1 MDAAAHQAAGEGPR
15 WAQKA
20 RNTARSDGQEAM
32 EHARLIK
39 SDYEILA
46 MIRAIA
52 VAEVGMNAM
61 REALRRG

>member
-1 MDAAAHQAAGEGPR
+1 
-15 WAQKA
+15 
-20 RNTARSDGQEAM
+20 M